1 MYGQVPDDSKMKGT
15 SSGDRI
21 SAGLFFGI
29 LISAILVSWF
39 LVAQGSWQVN
49 LIFVFAISFGGL
61 AFAYWLML
69 WILNIDAGTTQMR
82 AVSDPI
88 REGSEGF
95 LRTQYSAISKM
106 AFLVAVIIYFLFLNR
121 GRVAGQH
128 ESMSTNA
135 IAVFTTLSF
144 CVGALCSGLSGYIG
158 MWASV
163 RANVRVASAARHS
176 YHHCIQVCLR
186 SGAFCGLIVVALTL
200 IGIASL
206 YSFAWMAFGG
216 EGGIKA
222 GEVPL
227 LLVGY
232 AFGASFVAL
241 FAQLGGGIYTKAAD
255 VGADMV
261 GKVEASIPE
270 DDPRNP
276 ATIADLVGDN
286 VGDCAGR
293 GADLFESI
301 SAEIIACMILGGQFA
316 HQAGLKDEQAMGFIM
331 FPLVVHAFDLIL
343 SSLGCITINTRG
355 GLHEFMGPTR
365 EFEDPLVI
373 LKRGYSVS
381 LVLAL
386 VFFTMAAYYMLS
398 VPTAPDAW
406 WHFALCGVIGIATA
420 YIFVLI
426 TQYYTDYA
434 YGPVLSIAQASTTGH
449 GTNVIAGVAVGLES
463 TGLATLTIAVAVLS
477 SYYLGKSS
485 GITNAEGT
493 VHGGIFGTAV
503 ATLGMLST
511 AVFILAMDVF
521 GPIADNAGGIVEM
534 SHQPES
540 VRDITDRL
548 DAVGNVTKANT
559 KGYAVGSA
567 ALACFLLF
575 SAFMDEVSAF
585 SGLKFKNVDIAQPE
599 VFIGGLLGS
608 CLVMVFS
615 SLAIHAV
622 GSAAQEVVQEV
633 RRQFKDRPEI
643 MSGAQVPDYER
654 CVSIVAS
661 RAIKEMIKPG
671 ALAVFSPMIIGVVFR
686 WIGNQSDQPLL
697 GPQVVT
703 SFVMFATT
711 TGILMGM
718 FFNNAGAAWDNAK
731 KYLETGAYGGKGSDV
746 HKATVTGDTVG
757 DPFKDTA
764 GPSLHVLIKLLST
777 MSLVMAP
784 FLAVHSE
791 AIEFKKYHAD

>member
-1 MYGQVPDDSKMKGT
+1 MYGQEPDDSKLKGAGPVGG
-15 SSGDRI
+15 GDKI
-21 SAGLFFGI
+21 AASTFFGV
-29 LISAILVSWF
+29 LFGALFLSWF
-39 LVAQGSWQVN
+39 ILAQGSWRLN
-49 LIFVFAISFGGL
+49 MLMVFFYTAGAL
-61 AFAYWLML
+61 AFAYWLMT
-69 WILNIDAGTTQMR
+69 WILNLDSGTTGMR
-82 AVSDPI
+82 AVSEPI

-95 LRTQYSAISKM
+95 LKTQYSMIIK
-106 AFLVAVIIYFLFLNR
+106 FAVVVGIAIYFLYLNR

-128 ESMSTNA
+128 ESMSTNS
-135 IAVFTTLSF
+135 IALFTSISF
-144 CVGALCSGLSGYIG
+144 GVGALCSGISGYIG

-163 RANVRVASAARHS
+163 RANVRVASAARSS

-186 SGAFCGLIVVALTL
+186 SGAFCGIIVVALAL
-200 IGIASL
+200 VGIASL
-206 YSFAWMAFGG
+206 YCIAWTCFGG

-276 ATIADLVGDN
+276 AVIADLVGDN

-316 HQAGLKDEQAMGFIM
+316 HQVNLEEAQVMGFIM
-331 FPLVVHAFDLIL
+331 FPLIVHAFDLVL
-343 SSLGCITINTRG
+343 SSLGCITVNTRG
-355 GLHEFMGPTR
+355 GLHEFMGPAR
-365 EFEDPLVI
+365 GYEDPLVI

-381 LVLAL
+381 LVLAV
-386 VFFTMAAYYMLS
+386 VFFTMASYYLLN

-406 WHFALCGVIGIATA
+406 WHFGLCGLIGICTA
-420 YIFVLI
+420 YVFVLI

-434 YGPVLSIAQASTTGH
+434 FSPVLGIAQASTTGH

-463 TGLATLTIAVAVLS
+463 TGLATLVISFAVLS
-477 SYYLGKSS
+477 SYYLGMTS
-485 GITNAEGT
+485 GVTNNLEDRE

-511 AVFILAMDVF
+511 AVFVLAMDVF

-534 SHQPES
+534 SHQPEA

-559 KGYAVGSA
+559 KGFAIGSA

-575 SAFMDEVSAF
+575 SAFMDEVSSF
-585 SGLKFKNVDIAQPE
+585 SGRPFKIIDIAQPE
-599 VFIGGLLGS
+599 VFIGGLLGA

-615 SLAIHAV
+615 AFTIAAV
-622 GSAAQEVVQEV
+622 GNAAQEVVKEV

-643 MSGAQVPDYER
+643 MSGAQLPDYR
-654 CVSIVAS
+654 TCVAIVAA
-661 RAIKEMIKPG
+661 RAIKEMFKPG
-671 ALAVFSPMIIGVVFR
+671 LLAVGSPLVVAFTFRYIG
-686 WIGNQSDQPLL
+686 SLTDQPLL

-703 SFVMFATT
+703 SFVMFATVS
-711 TGILMGM
+711 GIMMGM
-718 FFNNAGAAWDNAK
+718 FFNNSGAAWDNAK
-731 KYLETGAYGGKGSDV
+731 KYLETGAFGGKGSEC

-784 FLAVHSE
+784 FLTVHKSS
-791 AIEFKKYHAD
+791 